1 MCELKRNIRTKKEVS
16 VDLKLEGKVAVV
28 TGGAGGVGR
37 EIAIALAE
45 ENAAVIIADINE
57 EEGERFAAEL
67 RERHL
72 SAEFRTLNVTDSS
85 SINSMCEYVL
95 EKRGTIDILINS
107 AGITD
112 RRPALDF
119 PEEVFDKI
127 IAVNL
132 KGTFLC
138 CQAVGRVMAE
148 KRKGKIVNISS
159 IGGTIGLRNTV
170 AYCASKG
177 GVVQV
182 TRALAVDWAQYN
194 ISVNAIAPGLNNTPI
209 AKQVFQDKATFEWFL
224 SKIPLGRLCEP
235 REVANAALFLSS
247 EVSDYITGHI
257 LAIDGGW
264 TTE

>member
-1 MCELKRNIRTKKEVS
+1 M
-16 VDLKLEGKVAVV
+16 DLKLGGKVAVV
-28 TGGAGGVGR
+28 TGGAGGLGR
-37 EIAIALAE
+37 EIAVALAE
-45 ENAAVIIADINE
+45 EDAFVVVTDLD
-57 EEGERFAAEL
+57 EEGGESLTAEI
-67 RERHL
+67 RNKHL
-72 SAEFRTLNVTDSS
+72 NAEFMAMDVTDSS
-85 SINSMCEYVL
+85 SVHEMSEYVL
-95 EKRGTIDILINS
+95 DKQGTIDILINS

-119 PEEVFDKI
+119 PEEVFDRI

-138 CQAVGRVMAE
+138 CQAVGRVMAAN
-148 KRKGKIVNISS
+148 RRGKIVNFSS

-177 GVVQV
+177 GVVQL

-194 ISVNAIAPGLNNTPI
+194 IKVNAIAPGLNNTPI
-209 AKQVFQDKATFEWFL
+209 AKQVFRDKATYEWFL

-235 REVANAALFLSS
+235 REVADAALFLSS

-257 LAIDGGW
+257 MAVDGGW